1 MELGGDAVAVYSMQ
15 VCKRGPRNKGVMT
28 VFREMSIT
36 ARDFVHGCSGL
47 TWRALL
53 ALRRCTR
60 KVKEHLFAD
69 SLLPELLVRVSY
81 V

>member
-36 ARDFVHGCSGL
+36 ARDFVHGWKGY
-47 TWRALL
+47 RLL
-53 ALRRCTR
+53 GFDLAGIIS
-60 KVKEHLFAD
+60 FAT
-69 SLLPELLVRVSY
+69 LYP
-81 V
+81 